1 MNGKNVVDGNIT
13 GLTDYKSNSNRSKEN
28 KTEEHKVE
36 KVVKGPVVTRKK
48 SSFDKLKGEFISDD
62 AKNIKSYVFGEVLIP
77 AIKKAISDIVTDGIS
92 ILLYGESRGR
102 ANSGRST
109 ADRVSYRSYYDSSYD
124 RRVPINRSTS
134 YSYDDII
141 LNSRGEAEDVLMR
154 MDELMETYGLVRVA
168 DLYDLVGITG
178 NYTDN
183 KYGWTNIRNAEIV
196 RVRDGYMI
204 KMPRAVPID

>member
-1 MNGKNVVDGNIT
+1 MNNGKNIVDGNI
-13 GLTDYKSNSNRSKEN
+13 GDLNNYKSNSNRSKEN
-28 KTEEHKVE
+28 KLEEHKLE
-36 KVVKGPVVTRKK
+36 KIVTGPVVTRKK
-48 SSFDKLKGEFISDD
+48 SGFDKIKGEFISDD

-92 ILLYGESRGR
+92 ILLYGESRGG
-102 ANSGRST
+102 SKRST
-109 ADRVSYRSYYDSSYD
+109 ADRVSYRSYYDTSYD
-124 RRVPINRSTS
+124 RRPSIGRSSS

-141 LNSRGEAEDVLMR
+141 LNSRGEAEDVLAR
-154 MDELMETYGLVRVA
+154 MDELMDTYGLVRVA

-183 KYGWTNIRNAEIV
+183 KYGWTNIHSAEVV